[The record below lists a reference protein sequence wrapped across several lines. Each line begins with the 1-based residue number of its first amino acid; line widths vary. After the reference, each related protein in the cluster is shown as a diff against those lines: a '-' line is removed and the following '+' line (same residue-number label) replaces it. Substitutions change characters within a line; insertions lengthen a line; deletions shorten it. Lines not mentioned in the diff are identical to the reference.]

1 VASNPLNF
9 NAVTGTVVR
18 ATDGSVPSS
27 SPFNV
32 WTSIGG
38 LSNGKA
44 VATTNGAIVLNAY
57 SSGNLYVNHNLG
69 QGAWSI
75 VASAAPGAYS
85 RSLAVGFNPKDIL
98 VMGGGVLSGTANTV
112 TAYATDVNGCT
123 TC

>member
-1 VASNPLNF
+1 VSSNPLNF
-9 NAVTGTVVR
+9 NAVTGAVVR
-18 ATDGSVPSS
+18 GTDGSVPSS

-57 SSGNLYVNHNLG
+57 SSG